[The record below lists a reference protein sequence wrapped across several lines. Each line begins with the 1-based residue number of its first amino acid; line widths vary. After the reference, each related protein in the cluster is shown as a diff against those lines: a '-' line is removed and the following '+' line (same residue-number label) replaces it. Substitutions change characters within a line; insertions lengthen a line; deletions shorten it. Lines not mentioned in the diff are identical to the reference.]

1 MTTYKRQSTIT
12 EGSFLKWQAAETKT
26 LTITSEHATQ
36 VWQHWIDNRSVPCT
50 GEDCVHCENGRARTG
65 RWRLE
70 VLVDGEPATWEMANR
85 VFANVED
92 VAEMQDTLAG
102 LVLKVVRQGTGR
114 QTRYTVVPMGVGDT
128 ITKAET
134 DTKTRLAYAGELC
147 KTLDVNAKETY
158 SEWKGDDASRL
169 RGLSQDE
176 IVNEFIT
183 YLEARA
189 AQADDTPFDSAAQD
203 NDIATMLDNV

>member
-1 MTTYKRQSTIT
+1 MQ
-12 EGSFLKWQAAETKT
+12 GT
-26 LTITSEHATQ
+26 L
-36 VWQHWIDNRSVPCT
+36 V
-50 GEDCVHCENGRARTG
+50 
-65 RWRLE
+65 
-70 VLVDGEPATWEMANR
+70 
-85 VFANVED
+85 
-92 VAEMQDTLAG
+92 G
-102 LVLKVVRQGTGR
+102 LVLKVLRQGTGR

>member
-1 MTTYKRQSTIT
+1 
-12 EGSFLKWQAAETKT
+12 
-26 LTITSEHATQ
+26 
-36 VWQHWIDNRSVPCT
+36 
-50 GEDCVHCENGRARTG
+50 
-65 RWRLE
+65 
-70 VLVDGEPATWEMANR
+70 
-85 VFANVED
+85 
-92 VAEMQDTLAG
+92 
-102 LVLKVVRQGTGR
+102 
-114 QTRYTVVPMGVGDT
+114 
-128 ITKAET
+128 
-134 DTKTRLAYAGELC
+134 
-147 KTLDVNAKETY
+147 LDVNAKETY